1 MGSAL
6 VCGRK
11 EPYKAQD
18 PKPKQQQPIAQEG
31 NSANQ
36 ASQQVPAAAAPQE
49 APIVDTDPPA

>member
-31 NSANQ
+31 NQ